1 MQFGFTVIKTE
12 NFAVLVLMV
21 AYSLAKAKEGVRI
34 SYTALFSNKLNNME
48 KCMRCG
54 HEIIIGGNFMLS
66 EINGEELNEEDD
78 AMVTNA
84 HCPYCGARYELTDTP
99 ESEKKNYPY
108 WNE

>member
-1 MQFGFTVIKTE
+1 MHKWCLSTNVGSNPAHGSIKP
-12 NFAVLVLMV
+12 
-21 AYSLAKAKEGVRI
+21 
-34 SYTALFSNKLNNME
+34 NNME

-54 HEIIIGGNFMLS
+54 HEIILEGNFMLS

-84 HCPYCGARYELTDTP
+84 FCPHCGARYELYDTP

-108 WNE
+108 WRN

>member
-1 MQFGFTVIKTE
+1 
-12 NFAVLVLMV
+12 
-21 AYSLAKAKEGVRI
+21 
-34 SYTALFSNKLNNME
+34 
-48 KCMRCG
+48 MRCG

-84 HCPYCGARYELTDTP
+84 HCPYCGAGYELYDTP

-108 WNE
+108 WNICPNCDSQLDTYKSRNIGKSTRKYKPYKTK

>member
-1 MQFGFTVIKTE
+1 M
-12 NFAVLVLMV
+12 LVLMV

-34 SYTALFSNKLNNME
+34 SYTALITKPNNME

-108 WNE
+108 WRV

>member
-54 HEIIIGGNFMLS
+54 NEIIIGGNFMLS

-108 WNE
+108 WRV